1 MRLFRLSPVIRAGV
15 AVLALGAAAAILPQ
29 VAQADP
35 ALEPGGPDPSRTY
48 NDSTDDFPI
57 PRRMIST
64 TCDAEQILAAARDYS
79 PVYYQRYMIDY
90 NNHPNVQQ
98 ATQDKVHWFFSL
110 SPADRRQYSANFY
123 PPLGSGGDPL
133 WFAWPNHMKIFFNNK
148 GVVAHETE
156 NCMNYPKGDM
166 SLWHWF

>member
-15 AVLALGAAAAILPQ
+15 AMLALGAAASVFPPA
-29 VAQADP
+29 AQADP
-35 ALEPGGPDPSRTY
+35 DLEPSGPNRTY

-57 PRRMIST
+57 PRRIIATS
-64 TCDAEQILAAARDYS
+64 CDAEQVLAAARDFS

-98 ATQDKVHWFFSL
+98 ATVDKAHWFFSL

-133 WFAWPNHMKIFFNNK
+133 FFAWPNHFKIFFNNK

-166 SLWHWF
+166 SLWNWY

>member
-1 MRLFRLSPVIRAGV
+1 
-15 AVLALGAAAAILPQ
+15 
-29 VAQADP
+29 
-35 ALEPGGPDPSRTY
+35 
-48 NDSTDDFPI
+48 
-57 PRRMIST
+57 MIATS
-64 TCDAEQILAAARDYS
+64 CDAEQVLAAARDFT

-98 ATQDKVHWFFSL
+98 ATQDKAHWFFSL

-148 GVVAHETE
+148 GVVAKETE
-156 NCMNYPKGDM
+156 NCMNYPQGRHVVVELVVALSFAAASPHRIPRTRPADPRR
-166 SLWHWF
+166 SR

>member
-15 AVLALGAAAAILPQ
+15 AVLALGAAAAIFPQ
-29 VAQADP
+29 AAQADP
-35 ALEPGGPDPSRTY
+35 DLDPGPGRTY
-48 NDSTDDFPI
+48 NDSTEDFPI
-57 PRRMIST
+57 PRRIIATS
-64 TCDAEQILAAARDYS
+64 CDAEQVLAAARDFS
-79 PVYYQRYMIDY
+79 PVYYQRYMNDY

-148 GVVAHETE
+148 GVVAKETE
-156 NCMNYPKGDM
+156 NCMNYPRGDM
-166 SLWHWF
+166 SLWNWS